1 MYKFKLAIGDWSRD
15 GHGLCEYLIMG
26 SNKPVQEVRQFML
39 TKEYIKMLTGY
50 NIEITNLLENE

>member
-1 MYKFKLAIGDWSRD
+1 MEDFKFYEV

-50 NIEITNLLENE
+50 KIEITNLLENE